1 MRRSAA
7 FFRVE
12 GTLVTR
18 PALATAAW
26 LAANAQGVGE
36 RVARLGNVALAAPL
50 AMAGELSAGST
61 ATRMTF
67 MGLRGMSED
76 RLLSLCEEY
85 YEDYLRD
92 AVLDVGSELVERA
105 RKLGQRIVFISDNID
120 LVVKPLADQLGADDL
135 VCNRLEVKKQKATG
149 RLEDPVIGGNLAGQ
163 WARAF
168 AEEHGIDLQAS
179 LGYGSS
185 AADGL
190 LLSAIGKPCAVNP
203 DRQMRRMA
211 KDHDWPVVER

>member
-1 MRRSAA
+1 MGKSAA

-50 AMAGELSAGST
+50 AIAGELAAGST
-61 ATRMTF
+61 ATRVTF
-67 MGLRGMSED
+67 MGLRGMTED
-76 RLLSLCEEY
+76 RLLSLCE
-85 YEDYLRD
+85 DYLEGD
-92 AVLDVGSELVERA
+92 VLEVGEDLVKRA

-120 LVVKPLADQLGADDL
+120 LVVKPLADKLGADDL
-135 VCNRLEVKKQKATG
+135 ICNRLEIKKGKATG
-149 RLEDPVIGGNLAGQ
+149 RLEDPVIGGNVAGQ

-168 AEEHGIDLQAS
+168 AEEHGIDLAHS
-179 LGYGSS
+179 LAYGSS
-185 AADGL
+185 ASDAL
-190 LLSAIGKPCAVNP
+190 LLSAIGQPCAVNP
-203 DRQMRRMA
+203 DRQMRRLA
-211 KDHDWPVVER
+211 KDHELPVVEK

>member
-1 MRRSAA
+1 MSRSAA

-50 AMAGELSAGST
+50 AIAGELSAGST

-92 AVLDVGSELVERA
+92 AVLDVGRELVERA

-120 LVVKPLADQLGADDL
+120 LVIKPLADQLGADDL
-135 VCNRLEVKKQKATG
+135 VCNRLELKKSKATG
-149 RLEDPVIGGNLAGQ
+149 RLEDPVVGGNLAGQ

-168 AEEHGIDLQAS
+168 ADEHGIDLAAS
-179 LGYGSS
+179 LAYGSS

-211 KDHDWPVVER
+211 RDHDWPVVER